1 VKRRLLLRYAIAVAA
16 LTRAMPLGAQ
26 TSPDWKISA
35 EPQKKIVANYDTP
48 MKISVTDANGKPVSD
63 ATVELV
69 VTMIDMDHG
78 EHKWPARMI
87 APGVYEGKAN
97 FFMVGPWN
105 LDVRVKKG
113 SQSKSQKTR
122 IDVKE

>member
-1 VKRRLLLRYAIAVAA
+1 
-16 LTRAMPLGAQ
+16 M
-26 TSPDWKISA
+26 
-35 EPQKKIVANYDTP
+35 ANYDTP
-48 MKISVTDANGKPVSD
+48 MKISVNDGNGRPVSD
-63 ATVELV
+63 AAVELA

-113 SQSKSQKTR
+113 SQSKAQTIR

>member
-1 VKRRLLLRYAIAVAA
+1 MRFIAHWLLLFAA
-16 LTRAMPLGAQ
+16 FAADAQ
-26 TSPDWKISA
+26 TSPDWKITA
-35 EPQKKIVANYDTP
+35 APQKKIMANFDTP
-48 MKISVTDANGKPVSD
+48 MRISVNDGKGKPVSD

-69 VTMIDMDHG
+69 LNMIEMDHG
-78 EHKWPARMI
+78 EHKWPATMI

-97 FFMVGPWN
+97 FFMVGAWY

-113 SQSKSQKTR
+113 SQSKAQKTR

>member
-1 VKRRLLLRYAIAVAA
+1 MKFVAHWLLLSAAISAS
-16 LTRAMPLGAQ
+16 AQ
-26 TSPDWKISA
+26 TSPDWKITA
-35 EPQKKIVANYDTP
+35 EPQNKIMANYDTP
-48 MKISVTDANGKPVSD
+48 MKISVNDANGRPVSD

-113 SQSKSQKTR
+113 SQSKAQKTR

>member
-1 VKRRLLLRYAIAVAA
+1 MNFVAPWVLLSAAISAS
-16 LTRAMPLGAQ
+16 AQ
-26 TSPDWKISA
+26 TSPDWKITA
-35 EPQKKIVANYDTP
+35 EPQKKIMANYDTP
-48 MKISVTDANGKPVSD
+48 MKISVKDGNGRPVSD

-78 EHKWPARMI
+78 EHKSPARMT

-97 FFMVGPWN
+97 FFMVGQWN

-113 SQSKSQKTR
+113 SQSKAKDTR
-122 IDVKE
+122 IDVRE